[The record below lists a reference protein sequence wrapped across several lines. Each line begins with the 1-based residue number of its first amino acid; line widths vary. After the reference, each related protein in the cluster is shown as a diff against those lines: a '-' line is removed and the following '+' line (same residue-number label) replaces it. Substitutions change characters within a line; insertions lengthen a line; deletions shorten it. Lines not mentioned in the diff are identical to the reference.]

1 MTYKNHEGYPD
12 PTQGNALNGVRK
24 EERQKML
31 EKKYGLKRGQ
41 KITITEI
48 SRDEMHKLAK
58 KKKKIYTVIELYKR
72 CVLLKDENGF
82 CTAPSYIR
90 LQSLMGGET

>member
-41 KITITEI
+41 KIRITEI
-48 SRDEMHKLAK
+48 SRDEMHKPAK
-58 KKKKIYTVIELYKR
+58 KKEQNIY
-72 CVLLKDENGF
+72 
-82 CTAPSYIR
+82 SY
-90 LQSLMGGET
+90 